1 MAVYFCC
8 TVLGVASTGRYPAF
22 CPVKPGLSSPAV
34 FRHLQ
39 PRSFVLLILKLK
51 ERRKNFATPLN
62 IHYSFNFRKKIFFA
76 RKFFQLYLYIETTS
90 ADKFTQNGILVDP
103 IARHWKE
110 IVQEFQ
116 QTLCL

>member
-1 MAVYFCC
+1 MPIFS
-8 TVLGVASTGRYPAF
+8 GVAAILFFET
-22 CPVKPGLSSPAV
+22 VKN
-34 FRHLQ
+34 R
-39 PRSFVLLILKLK
+39 
-51 ERRKNFATPLN
+51 N